1 MERFWDR
8 GALFVHD
15 LIRDMDEPKP
25 HYNTVSTIVRSLEEK
40 GFVGHE
46 RFGTT
51 YRYFPLLSREEFG
64 RMSLQNAVGKYFNRS
79 YLSVLSMFVEEKKIT
94 PEEIKDRRSSLPGKR
109 TILRTEYPSAPS
121 PGCRGPA
128 CSSSRI
134 VSECCSCW

>member
-15 LIRDMDEPKP
+15 LIQDMDEPKP
-25 HYNTVSTIVRSLEEK
+25 HYNTVSTIVRGLEEK

-64 RMSLQNAVGKYFNRS
+64 R
-79 YLSVLSMFVEEKKIT
+79 KIT
-94 PEEIKDRRSSLPGKR
+94 PEEIKELIRQVEAGSQNEKP
-109 TILRTEYPSAPS
+109 
-121 PGCRGPA
+121 
-128 CSSSRI
+128 
-134 VSECCSCW
+134 

>member
-25 HYNTVSTIVRSLEEK
+25 HYNTVSTIVRGLEEK

-79 YLSVLSMFVEEKKIT
+79 YLRIVHVRGGEENH
-94 PEEIKDRRSSLPGKR
+94 S
-109 TILRTEYPSAPS
+109 
-121 PGCRGPA
+121 RGNQGTDPA
-128 CSSSRI
+128 GRSRI
-134 VSECCSCW
+134 SK

>member
-1 MERFWDR
+1 MKHLTNREEEIMERFWDR

-25 HYNTVSTIVRSLEEK
+25 HYNTVSTIVRGLEEK

-51 YRYFPLLSREEFG
+51 YRYFPLLSREKVG

-94 PEEIKDRRSSLPGKR
+94 PEEIKELIRQVEAGSQNEKP
-109 TILRTEYPSAPS
+109 
-121 PGCRGPA
+121 
-128 CSSSRI
+128 
-134 VSECCSCW
+134 

>member
-1 MERFWDR
+1 MKHLTNREEEIMERFWDR

-79 YLSVLSMFVEEKKIT
+79 YLSRIVHVRGGEEN
-94 PEEIKDRRSSLPGKR
+94 RLPRKSR
-109 TILRTEYPSAPS
+109 D
-121 PGCRGPA
+121 CHPA
-128 CSSSRI
+128 GRSRI
-134 VSECCSCW
+134 SK

>member
-1 MERFWDR
+1 MKRMQTNCRRNETPDQSGKGDY
-8 GALFVHD
+8 GAAGIGGHRSFPD
-15 LIRDMDEPKP
+15 LIRDMDQPKP

-94 PEEIKDRRSSLPGKR
+94 PEEIKELIRQVEAGSQNEKP
-109 TILRTEYPSAPS
+109 
-121 PGCRGPA
+121 
-128 CSSSRI
+128 
-134 VSECCSCW
+134 

>member
-15 LIRDMDEPKP
+15 LIRDMDELKP

-51 YRYFPLLSREEFG
+51 YCYFPLLSREEFG

-94 PEEIKDRRSSLPGKR
+94 PEEIKELIRQVEAGSQNEKP
-109 TILRTEYPSAPS
+109 
-121 PGCRGPA
+121 
-128 CSSSRI
+128 
-134 VSECCSCW
+134 